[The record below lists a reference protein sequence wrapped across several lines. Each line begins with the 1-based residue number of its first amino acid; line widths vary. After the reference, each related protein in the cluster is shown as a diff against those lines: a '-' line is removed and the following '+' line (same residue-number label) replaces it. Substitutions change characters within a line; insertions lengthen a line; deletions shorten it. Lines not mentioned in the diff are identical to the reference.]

1 LYTFYKGIYV
11 FERAFT
17 LKDRNSNYL
26 CRSRTQLSVGQH
38 FKLTE
43 ANMKGKRSCVIP
55 TLFAVLAIA
64 LVLSLG
70 TPSAWAQVSV
80 YGSITGLIMDASQAL
95 VPGANVTVENN
106 ATKVVSKTV
115 SNQSGAYT
123 VLTLV
128 AGNYT
133 ITIEKEGFKK
143 AVRENVEVGV
153 GAATRI
159 NAIMEVGAITEQV
172 NVTGASP
179 ALQTETAEVNTNIDR
194 VEVDNLPTLG
204 RNISR
209 LEVLV
214 PGAVIESF
222 S

>member
-1 LYTFYKGIYV
+1 
-11 FERAFT
+11 
-17 LKDRNSNYL
+17 
-26 CRSRTQLSVGQH
+26 
-38 FKLTE
+38 
-43 ANMKGKRSCVIP
+43 MKGKRSCVIP